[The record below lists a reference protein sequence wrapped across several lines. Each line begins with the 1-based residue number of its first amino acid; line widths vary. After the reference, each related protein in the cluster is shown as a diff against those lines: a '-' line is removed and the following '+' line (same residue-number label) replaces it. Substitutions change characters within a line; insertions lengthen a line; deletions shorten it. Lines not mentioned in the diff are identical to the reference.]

1 MGIVSHIQNK
11 YYIDILYMKN
21 IFETLDEN
29 YILYDKTIINVII
42 DNSDKLW
49 FNSGQ
54 LSRAIGYTNY
64 IKAIKQHTD
73 KSDRLQLK
81 FINHLYDIKQHPQ
94 TIYLSESGMY
104 KLILRSKMP
113 NTKKFS
119 DWITNEVLPSI
130 RKYGYYK
137 IKKTYENQKS
147 NLLEKINDLEKRNKI
162 MTNDMKKEKFPDGA
176 LVYIIDYSDED
187 TTVVGIFKLGK
198 TNNLKKRKSIY
209 DTHMLHKKQVIC
221 KEFTEKPLQLENCIR
236 SMLYDYRYKNRKDF
250 YICKL
255 SEIKKA
261 FTNCIKSI
269 KNMNHQTGGSNS
281 LVQSSKDIDLIKTKI
296 IKLNKYIDKYNKLL

>member
-1 MGIVSHIQNK
+1 
-11 YYIDILYMKN
+11 
-21 IFETLDEN
+21 
-29 YILYDKTIINVII
+29 
-42 DNSDKLW
+42 
-49 FNSGQ
+49 
-54 LSRAIGYTNY
+54 
-64 IKAIKQHTD
+64 
-73 KSDRLQLK
+73 
-81 FINHLYDIKQHPQ
+81 
-94 TIYLSESGMY
+94 MY

-187 TTVVGIFKLGK
+187 TTVDGIFKLGK
-198 TNNLKKRKSIY
+198 TNNLKNRKSIY

-221 KEFTEKPLQLENCIR
+221 TEFTEKPLQLENCIR

-269 KNMNHQTGGSNS
+269 KNMNHQKGGSNS
-281 LVQSSKDIDLIKTKI
+281 LIQSSKDIDLIKTKI
-296 IKLNKYIDKYNKLL
+296 IKLDKYIDKYNKLL